1 MDDPRII
8 VQRRFPT
15 YDFVLIT
22 SAEPQSASALLDAFR
37 AHGHVTGEVSG
48 RRFRLRCTQDGI
60 ARALAF
66 EVEGLLVPSVA
77 GSNVHVRVHPPMLVW
92 LVRGLLSVAGALAF
106 AIQLDVEEAM
116 PALEIAVAMLV
127 ASSVVV
133 RVKVRVAM
141 RMLEAVL
148 PAA

>member
-22 SAEPQSASALLDAFR
+22 SAEPDNASALLDAFR
-37 AHGHVTGEVSG
+37 ARGPVTGEVSAC
-48 RRFRLRCTQDGI
+48 RFRLRCAPRGI
-60 ARALAF
+60 GSGLASS
-66 EVEGLLVPSVA
+66 VEGSFVPSVA
-77 GSNVHVRVHPPMLVW
+77 GSNVHVRVHPPMLVS
-92 LVRGLLSVAGALAF
+92 LVRGLLSLVGALAF
-106 AIQLDVEEAM
+106 AARIDVEEII
-116 PALEIAVAMLV
+116 PALLAAVVILV
-127 ASSVVV
+127 ASRAVVLD
-133 RVKVRVAM
+133 KIDDAK

>member
-22 SAEPQSASALLDAFR
+22 SAEPHSAAALLDAFR
-37 AHGHVTGEVSG
+37 ARGHVTGEVSG
-48 RRFRLRCTQDGI
+48 RRFRLRCSPEGM
-60 ARALAF
+60 ARPLAF
-66 EVEGLLVPSVA
+66 EVEGSLVPSVA
-77 GSNVHVRVHPPMLVW
+77 GSNVHVRVHPPTLVW

-106 AIQLDVEEAM
+106 AGQIEVEEPL
-116 PALEIAVAMLV
+116 PALQLALAVLV

-133 RVKVRVAM
+133 RVKVGVAM
-141 RMLEAVL
+141 RILEAVL

>member
-22 SAEPQSASALLDAFR
+22 SAEPNNASALLDAFR
-37 AHGHVTGEVSG
+37 AGGRVTGEVSA
-48 RRFRLRCTQDGI
+48 RRFRLRRTGDGI
-60 ARALAF
+60 TRALVF
-66 EVEGLLVPSVA
+66 EVEGSLVPSVA
-77 GSNVHVRVHPPMLVW
+77 GSNVHVRVHPPILVW
-92 LVRGLLSVAGALAF
+92 LVRGLISVAGVLAF
-106 AIQLDVEEAM
+106 ANQIDVEEAI
-116 PALEIAVAMLV
+116 PALQVAVLMLV

-133 RVKVRVAM
+133 RIKIGDAM